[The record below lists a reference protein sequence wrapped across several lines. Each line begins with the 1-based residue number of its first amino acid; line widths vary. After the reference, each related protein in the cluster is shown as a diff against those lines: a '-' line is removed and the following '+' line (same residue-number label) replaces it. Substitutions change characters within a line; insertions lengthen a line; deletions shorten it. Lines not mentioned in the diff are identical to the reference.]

1 MNFSSLFSFTGANSS
16 HTELPELFPLPIIQ
30 RDFIINDVVNIYAKI
45 LTDVVERTQGIKD
58 ENLTSFWDNCLA
70 SENNEGLITML
81 SKAMSN
87 MTELFIVYDSA
98 LKLLIKANN
107 EQMRQIKD
115 DYAKSGSSNVG
126 TYISFKNYKR
136 TEMVKIYSALE
147 YCAIGAMNKN
157 MHLSNAIQ
165 LKMSDVRGSI
175 ALSDKS
181 VAEAQ
186 AKSIADGLASGKS
199 VLLDAKDK
207 IETATPQIDAIDRS
221 MEFINERRSFY
232 LGLPA
237 SYITGVATKG
247 MSDTG
252 EGDSKAVERGLKNYY
267 FSIIK
272 PVIES
277 VFKGTKTSFKSED
290 FRQIESALNT
300 LKTFELTSDEYLGK
314 ENKTQIVNK
323 LFGLPDDEVGDEVEE
338 IPQPQ
343 PNPTLVQ

>member
-1 MNFSSLFSFTGANSS
+1 MNLSSFFSFSGVSS
-16 HTELPELFPLPIIQ
+16 TTTELPELFPLPIIQ

-45 LTDVVERTQGIKD
+45 LTDVVERTQGIKE
-58 ENLTSFWDNCLA
+58 ENLNSFWDNCLQ

-81 SKAMSN
+81 SKAMTN
-87 MTELFIVYDSA
+87 MTELFLVYDNA
-98 LKLLIKANN
+98 LKLLIKANP
-107 EQMRQIKD
+107 EQMRIIKD
-115 DYAKSGSSNVG
+115 DYARLGSSPVG

-157 MHLSNAIQ
+157 MNLSNSIQ
-165 LKMSDVRGSI
+165 LKISDLRGSV
-175 ALSDKS
+175 ALVDKS

-186 AKSIADGLASGKS
+186 AKTIADGLSLGKS

-207 IETATPQIDAIDRS
+207 IETATPQIEAIDKS

-237 SYITGVATKG
+237 SYITGVGSKG

-252 EGDSKAVERGLKNYY
+252 EGDSKAIERGLKNYY

-272 PVIES
+272 PVVES
-277 VFKGTKTSFKSED
+277 VFKETKTSFKSED
-290 FRQIESALNT
+290 FRQIDSALNA

-314 ENKTQIVNK
+314 ENKTEIVNK
-323 LFGLPDDEVGDEVEE
+323 MFGLPDDEKGDAVEP
-338 IPQPQ
+338 IQTPQPIQ
-343 PNPTLVQ
+343 AGAL